1 MLIGCSPSSGGD
13 LPTPGPKCSND
24 VEAAKLRSS
33 LYAMAMIIPESIPV
47 FAAQCWVISGI
58 RKKLWIGNWQ
68 TLAAGCPGTWACGKP
83 GFLNLKPCVNSKIL
97 GICLRN

>member
-47 FAAQCWVISGI
+47 FAAQCCHFGHP
-58 RKKLWIGNWQ
+58 KKTVDRQLANTGSWLPWHMGLWQ
-68 TLAAGCPGTWACGKP
+68 TWVP
-83 GFLNLKPCVNSKIL
+83 
-97 GICLRN
+97 